1 MLNRLRASQRLI
13 RLAGHLGLGILKSAH
28 LRRRHGEHWH
38 QSPEGQATIQHWMQ
52 VLTRILALR
61 VEVPQ
66 EALPVPAMIVAN
78 HISWLDV
85 IAIASVRPAQFLA
98 KDEVQHWPLIG
109 SLAARSGTRFIQRNH
124 ASALFESNQHLC
136 RALRLRQ
143 HVVIFPE
150 GTTSDGRQ
158 VGTFHPA
165 LFEAARRAYC
175 PIQPLAIRYRQHGAR
190 DDIAPYTGDDL
201 FITHLWR
208 ILARRETCV
217 ELRFLP
223 PLSSRAHRRELAAE
237 CRAQIVTER
246 DRQGRAKTAAPV
258 LDPLPHALVKP
269 SLRRETALTQEG
281 A

>member
-1 MLNRLRASQRLI
+1 MLNLLRASLRLI
-13 RLAGHLGLGILKSAH
+13 RLAGHLGRGLLKSAR

-38 QSPEGQATIQHWMQ
+38 QSPEGQATIQQWMQ
-52 VLTRILALR
+52 GLTRILALR
-61 VEVPQ
+61 VEVPL
-66 EALPVPAMIVAN
+66 EALPVPAMIAAN

-98 KDEVQHWPLIG
+98 KEEVRRWPLIG
-109 SLAARSGTRFIQRNH
+109 PLAARSGTRFIQRNR

-136 RALRLRQ
+136 HALRLRQ

-150 GTTSDGRQ
+150 GTTSDGRR
-158 VGTFHPA
+158 VDAFHPA

-175 PIQPLAIRYRQHGAR
+175 PIQPLAIRYRRDGAH

-208 ILARRETCV
+208 ILARPETHV

-237 CRAQIVTER
+237 CRALIVTEL
-246 DRQGRAKTAAPV
+246 DRKAMPV
-258 LDPLPHALVKP
+258 LDPLPRARPKA
-269 SLRRETALTQEG
+269 SLGRETALTQEG